1 MTPIFSNLDA
11 LQMQMLVVWGI
22 TVTLLVLGLAALINC
37 RLLSSRRWRRW
48 APLRDFLFSADLQ
61 QRTLFL
67 RYMVGFLN
75 GMAGVL
81 ALNFGV
87 QRGAIDAE
95 DARLLT
101 WGAVL
106 VGGGWLVVMR
116 TGWNMGFKD
125 RSLTEPQMM
134 STILFLGWG
143 YVLGGPGREV
153 ALMLLFMILMFS
165 MFRVT
170 TAQMVRCSLLS
181 MAVFGAAFLKVADMQ
196 RHVPYESEMQAVY
209 FAVLVIILISM
220 CLLMTSLANMRSR
233 SHQRKIELSDALA
246 RIQELAIRDELTGLY
261 NRRHMLEMLNTER
274 SRAERSGHPWSI
286 CMIDLDLFKQV
297 NDHHGHNVGDEV
309 LASVAQVIREGL
321 RDSDQVARWGGEEFL
336 ILFPS
341 TDATEAKIVLERIR
355 LALRSTGVSRSVPE
369 LKVTF
374 SAGVAACQSGDSLP
388 VSIDRADRALYL
400 AKASGRN
407 RTEVALPATPSA
419 SEPLLAV
426 R

>member
-1 MTPIFSNLDA
+1 VTPIFSNLDA
-11 LQMQMLVVWGI
+11 LQMQMLLVWGV
-22 TVTLLVLGLAALINC
+22 TVALLVVGLAAVINC
-37 RLLSSRRWRRW
+37 RLFSARRWTRW

-61 QRTLFL
+61 QRTLLL
-67 RYMVGFLN
+67 RYLVGFLN
-75 GMAGVL
+75 GMAGIL

-87 QRGAIDAE
+87 QRGAIDPE
-95 DARLLT
+95 GARLLT
-101 WGAVL
+101 WGGVL

-116 TGWNMGFKD
+116 AGWNMGFKD

-134 STILFLGWG
+134 SAIVLLAWG

-170 TAQMVRCSLLS
+170 AAQMVRCSLLS
-181 MAVFGAAFLKVADMQ
+181 TVVFGAAFLKVADLQ
-196 RHVPYESEMQAVY
+196 RQVPYESEVQAVY

-220 CLLMTSLANMRSR
+220 SLLMTSLAKLRMR
-233 SHQRKIELSDALA
+233 SHQRKAELGEALA
-246 RIQELAIRDELTGLY
+246 RIQELAIRDELTGLH
-261 NRRHMLEMLNTER
+261 NRRYMLEMLNSER
-274 SRAERSGHPWSI
+274 SRAERSGQPWSI
-286 CMIDLDLFKQV
+286 CMVDLDHFKLV

-355 LALRSTGVSRSVPE
+355 QALRNTGVSRSVPE

-388 VSIDRADRALYL
+388 VSIDRADRALYV

-407 RTEVALPATPSA
+407 RTEVALPVTPSTP
-419 SEPLLAV
+419 EPMLAV